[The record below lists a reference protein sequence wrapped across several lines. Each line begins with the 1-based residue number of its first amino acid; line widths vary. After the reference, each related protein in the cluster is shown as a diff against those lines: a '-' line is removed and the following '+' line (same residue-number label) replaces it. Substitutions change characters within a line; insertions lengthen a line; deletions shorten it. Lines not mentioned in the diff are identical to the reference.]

1 MSIKCSICTVI
12 INCEEEIKYVQA
24 HGVKVC
30 DCCAK
35 IVSEAYEEWHGGG
48 FLFGANE
55 SKIHPPVSSKV
66 RWDVFKRDSYRCVK
80 CGSDSDLTID
90 HEKPKSKGGG
100 NEIDNLQTMCR
111 SCNSSKGA
119 RI

>member
-1 MSIKCSICTVI
+1 MSIKCSICTAT
-12 INCEEEIKYVQA
+12 INYEEEIKYVQA
-24 HGVKVC
+24 HGVKIC
-30 DCCAK
+30 DGCAK
-35 IVSEAYEEWHGGG
+35 IVSEAYEEWHGGKV
-48 FLFGANE
+48 LICANE
-55 SKIHPPVSSKV
+55 SKMHAPVSDKV
-66 RWDVFKRDSYRCVK
+66 RWDVFKRDGYKCVK

-100 NEIDNLQTMCR
+100 NEIGNLKTMCR